1 MGIEIERRFLVK
13 NMDKVNELVK
23 QYTDSK
29 KTIIQ
34 DYVYSDVLTAIRKRK
49 IVKNDNEKYI
59 DTIKTGF
66 NSLSI
71 NEFEEEMTKE
81 QYDSIKPD
89 SSRWTIEK
97 DRYIIPYENGLKIE
111 LDVFH
116 GKYEGLIFAEIE
128 FESEDQAKN
137 ANIPDWFD
145 VEIGKIISNNSLSKG
160 IDDID
165 AYIKS
170 KM

>member
-13 NMDKVNELVK
+13 NMDKVNELVE

-59 DTIKTGF
+59 YTIKTGF

-97 DRYIIPYENGLKIE
+97 DRYIIPYKNGLKIE

-128 FESEDQAKN
+128 FESEEQAKN